1 MDTHE
6 ITRFLGE
13 SQYKKEITELSVQAT
28 GFQLID
34 LALNRNI
41 AEVYQQIL
49 GYTEGDLTTL
59 LGAYL
64 QREDIWNIKTILRG
78 KSYNAKPEEIMKA
91 IRSAGK
97 YPESYWQNIVQQSKT
112 VQEAI
117 ELLKGNE
124 YFDIINAFKE
134 DWEIHPDL
142 CENNLEQAYYHF
154 LLNSIHARSEPNRL
168 FLDFIREE
176 IDLINIKTLM
186 MTKYESVEPTTITS
200 MILPGGTIPEKT
212 IELLINASD
221 FQQFLEALQ
230 SVPEYQTIRDS
241 IGTIEQTNSLSHIIR
256 TLEKDHLMKATK
268 KSYLHPLSI
277 LPILDYFIRK
287 RIEVEN
293 LRILTRAK
301 EKGLPEQTIR
311 ELIGDTMTGITVLGN
326 HDFVL
331 GFQLAGIHNT
341 FIEENIES
349 RVSMILAEK
358 ETDILV
364 LHDEDYKKLSSP
376 V

>member
-1 MDTHE
+1 MDTYQ

-13 SQYKKEITELSVQAT
+13 SQYKKEITELGVKAT

-34 LALNRNI
+34 LALNKNI
-41 AEVYQQIL
+41 AEVYQKIL

-91 IRSAGK
+91 VRSAGK

-112 VQEAI
+112 VPEAI

-124 YFDIINAFKE
+124 YFEIINACKE
-134 DWEIHPDL
+134 NWEIHPDL
-142 CENNLEQAYYHF
+142 CENKLEQAYYHF
-154 LLNSIHARSEPNRL
+154 LLNSIHARTEPNRL
-168 FLDFIREE
+168 FLEFVREE
-176 IDLINIKTLM
+176 IDLVNIKTLL

-200 MILPGGTIPEKT
+200 MILPGGKIPEK
-212 IELLINASD
+212 IMQLLINAPD
-221 FQQFLEALQ
+221 FNQFLEALHTI
-230 SVPEYQTIRDS
+230 PEYQTIRDS

-256 TLEKDHLMKATK
+256 VLEKDHLTKATK

-293 LRILTRAK
+293 LRILARAK
-301 EKGLPEQTIR
+301 EKGLSEQTIR
-311 ELIGDTMTGITVLGN
+311 EL
-326 HDFVL
+326 
-331 GFQLAGIHNT
+331 
-341 FIEENIES
+341 
-349 RVSMILAEK
+349 
-358 ETDILV
+358 LV
-364 LHDEDYKKLSSP
+364 IQ
-376 V
+376 

>member
-1 MDTHE
+1 MKPMKKQTSVPSLLTKRRWTIFSSGNYPYVCARVRAKRATLLPNDVYRKLLLMDTHE

-97 YPESYWQNIVQQSKT
+97 YPESYWQNIVQQSET

-117 ELLKGNE
+117 ELIKGNE

-134 DWEIHPDL
+134 DWEVHPDL

-176 IDLINIKTLM
+176 INLINIKTLM
-186 MTKYESVEPTTITS
+186 MTKYESVEPTTISS
-200 MILPGGTIPEKT
+200 MILPGGTISEKT
-212 IELLINASD
+212 IELLTNASD
-221 FQQFLEALQ
+221 FQLFLEALQ

-256 TLEKDHLMKATK
+256 TLEKDHLLKATK

-311 ELIGDTMTGITVLGN
+311 EL
-326 HDFVL
+326 
-331 GFQLAGIHNT
+331 
-341 FIEENIES
+341 
-349 RVSMILAEK
+349 
-358 ETDILV
+358 LV
-364 LHDEDYKKLSSP
+364 IQ
-376 V
+376 